1 MEQFDLNLRRV
12 FFQIPHLRIF
22 KPDVRFV
29 TTFIINGYL
38 VRDVNY
44 IMVLDK
50 CVAVRR
56 RQDMCEY
63 ILNVSSTGY
72 WLYKTRLAIYRD
84 GTFKFGN
91 EPHLMSFGNN
101 RGTFFHLAVEEK
113 RFEACVKELLLLSE
127 CDELLN
133 VYQLAKRTCCVVSPY
148 IIQLLQTAQ
157 CEADVFSG

>member
-1 MEQFDLNLRRV
+1 MEQFDLNLRRF
-12 FFQIPHLRIF
+12 FFQIPQLCIF
-22 KPDVRFV
+22 RPNVRFV

-50 CVAVRR
+50 QVVTV

-63 ILNVSSTGY
+63 ILNVASTGY
-72 WLYKTRLAIYRD
+72 WLYKTRLAIYKD

-127 CDELLN
+127 
-133 VYQLAKRTCCVVSPY
+133 
-148 IIQLLQTAQ
+148 
-157 CEADVFSG
+157 